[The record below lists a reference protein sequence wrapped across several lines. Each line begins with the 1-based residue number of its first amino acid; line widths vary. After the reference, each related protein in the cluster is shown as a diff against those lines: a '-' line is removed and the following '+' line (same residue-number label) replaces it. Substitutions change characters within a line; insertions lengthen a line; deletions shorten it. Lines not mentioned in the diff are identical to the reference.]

1 MFLDTI
7 TLFHY
12 NTGDHWTIIQ
22 KLKQVQNNM
31 INYIYLPPE
40 QRPTVTAI
48 STKLRQLCGT
58 EKGYEREQGIRM
70 SQDYGRCRNGK
81 GRLKHK

>member
-1 MFLDTI
+1 MGQKRGSQGIKVGIEDIIKSFIDHCI

-40 QRPTVTAI
+40 QTSMVTAV
-48 STKLRQLCGT
+48 
-58 EKGYEREQGIRM
+58 
-70 SQDYGRCRNGK
+70 
-81 GRLKHK
+81 

>member
-1 MFLDTI
+1 LLHIDHCI

-40 QRPTVTAI
+40 QRPMVVAI
-48 STKLRQLCGT
+48 L
-58 EKGYEREQGIRM
+58 QGIKVGIE
-70 SQDYGRCRNGK
+70 DIIKLLIIIYIYI
-81 GRLKHK
+81 

>member
-1 MFLDTI
+1 LLHIDHCI

-12 NTGDHWTIIQ
+12 NTGDQWTIIQ

-40 QRPTVTAI
+40 QRPMVAAI
-48 STKLRQLCGT
+48 LTKLGEVIQNGAEKRKSRYQL
-58 EKGYEREQGIRM
+58 KI
-70 SQDYGRCRNGK
+70 S
-81 GRLKHK
+81 